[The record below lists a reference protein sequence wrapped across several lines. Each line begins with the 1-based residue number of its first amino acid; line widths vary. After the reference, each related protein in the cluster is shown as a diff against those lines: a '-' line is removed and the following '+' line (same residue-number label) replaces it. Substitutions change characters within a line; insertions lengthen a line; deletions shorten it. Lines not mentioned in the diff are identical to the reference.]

1 MTVFKTVVLALGI
14 LTLSFSSVWAVD
26 EPATVAHEGS
36 TPDLRDDG
44 SDLTVQS
51 GNLVIVP
58 IPMSGP
64 TLDSGLILGEMYFHG
79 QTEEQARKQPASVTG
94 AAGMYTSS
102 DSKALALVHQ
112 GYWKDD
118 TWRFTAAAGAADLNL
133 SLSRPLGDPG
143 LGDINWRIKGNFLYL
158 NMLRR
163 LGGNWY
169 AGALARYIDAEQ
181 QVGFTGSNVDFDLG
195 AEVTARG
202 VGAVLEYDSRDMPTN
217 SYSGRHFKVEAVLN
231 AEAYGSDKN
240 YQSYSSYF
248 RSYHEMN
255 DSLVLAWELRGCDR
269 GGKVPL
275 WEACTVGLRGF
286 SATDYLGRSSVS
298 GQAEARWRMSERWG
312 LVGFGG
318 VGYVTSPFSEIRGR
332 TAIPSY
338 GLGIRFMVLPAKRIN
353 IRVDYG
359 RSTDSNAIHLS
370 VGEAF

>member
-51 GNLVIVP
+51 GNLVVVP

-217 SYSGRHFKVEAVLN
+217 SYSGQHFKIEAVLN
-231 AEAYGSDKN
+231 TKAVGSDKN
-240 YQSYSSYF
+240 YQSYRSYF
-248 RSYHEMN
+248 RSYHEMS
-255 DSLVLAWELRGCDR
+255 DSLVVAWELRGCDR

-275 WEACTVGLRGF
+275 WEGCMVSLRGF
-286 SATDYLGRSSVS
+286 SATDYLGRGSAS
-298 GQAEARWRMSERWG
+298 GQVEARWRMSERWG

-318 VGYVTSPFSEIRGR
+318 VGYVTSPFSQVRER

-338 GLGIRFMVLPAKRIN
+338 GMGIRFMVLPAKRVN
-353 IRVDYG
+353 IRVDFG
-359 RSTDSNAIHLS
+359 RSTDSNALHLS

>member
-51 GNLVIVP
+51 GNLVVVP

-202 VGAVLEYDSRDMPTN
+202 VGAVVEYDSRDMPTN
-217 SYSGRHFKVEAVLN
+217 SYSGRHFKIEAVFN
-231 AEAYGSDKN
+231 EGAFAVT
-240 YQSYSSYF
+240 
-248 RSYHEMN
+248 RI
-255 DSLVLAWELRGCDR
+255 
-269 GGKVPL
+269 
-275 WEACTVGLRGF
+275 
-286 SATDYLGRSSVS
+286 
-298 GQAEARWRMSERWG
+298 
-312 LVGFGG
+312 
-318 VGYVTSPFSEIRGR
+318 TSP
-332 TAIPSY
+332 TA
-338 GLGIRFMVLPAKRIN
+338 
-353 IRVDYG
+353 
-359 RSTDSNAIHLS
+359 AIF
-370 VGEAF
+370 VPIMR